1 MNTRSLRPGFTL
13 ALVTFG
19 VFLGAL
25 DLTVVSTILRQVIFD
40 LEIPFPSGLNQA
52 AWIVTGYLLAY
63 TITMPV
69 LGRLSDLYGRR
80 RVYIASL
87 ALFVLG
93 SLIVAVSNSLATMIA
108 GRVVQALGAGALVP
122 VAMAIVGDVFPPQHR
137 AVALGIIGAVDT
149 AGWVAG
155 PLYGAWMVTQFEW
168 RWVFWINLPLG
179 IIAGVL
185 AFIALRDLDRAT
197 PGAKMDY
204 GGALLVSIALAA
216 LSIALTGESRS
227 ESAFATASASSGG
240 GLSPY
245 APALFAIC
253 AIAFLGF
260 VWHER
265 RVASPLIDLAMFRD
279 TTFRAA
285 CAVNLL
291 VGGVL
296 IAAVVDVPLF
306 VNTVQLLARRMT
318 PAQAD
323 WHSGAMLAMLTTA
336 MMLAA
341 FLGGALTARWNFRAP
356 TVLGLLVA
364 TLGLGL
370 LSRWHASLDDATQA
384 RDLIVGGIGLG
395 IVISPIA
402 TAVINTVAE
411 QHRGAASAIVL
422 ILRLIG
428 MTLALSALTTW
439 GVHRFDELS
448 RAAPLG
454 AITVELIVSISTT
467 VMNEIFLI
475 AALVCASAL
484 IPAFWLANQKSET
497 NNRTFQVGG

>member
-1 MNTRSLRPGFTL
+1 MNTRSLHPPLTL
-13 ALVTFG
+13 TLVTFG

-25 DLTVVSTILRQVIFD
+25 DLTVVSTILRQIIYDF
-40 LEIPFPSGLNQA
+40 EIPFPNGLNQA

-63 TITMPV
+63 TVTMPV

-80 RVYIASL
+80 RVYVASL
-87 ALFVLG
+87 ALFVGG
-93 SLIVAVSNSLATMIA
+93 SIIVAVSNSLATMIA

-122 VAMAIVGDVFPPQHR
+122 VAMAIVGDVFPPQQR

-168 RWVFWINLPLG
+168 RWVFWINVPLG
-179 IIAGVL
+179 ILAGAL
-185 AFIALRDLDRAT
+185 AFIALRDLDRT
-197 PGAKMDY
+197 TSRAKMDY
-204 GGALLVSIALAA
+204 VGAGLVSIALAS
-216 LSIALTGESRS
+216 LSLALTGESRS
-227 ESAFATASASSGG
+227 TSAFATASASSGG

-245 APALFAIC
+245 APALFALCI
-253 AIAFLGF
+253 IALLGF
-260 VWHER
+260 VWYER
-265 RVASPLIDLAMFRD
+265 RIPSPLIDLTMFRD

-323 WHSGAMLAMLTTA
+323 WHSGVMLAMLTTA

-341 FLGGALTARWNFRAP
+341 FLGGALTARWSFRAP
-356 TVLGLLVA
+356 TLLGLLIA

-370 LSRWHASLDDATQA
+370 LSRWHALLDDPTQA
-384 RDLIVGGIGLG
+384 RDLIVSGIGLG

-411 QHRGAASAIVL
+411 HHRGTASAIVL

-428 MTLALSALTTW
+428 MTIALSALTTW

-448 RAAPLG
+448 RATPLG
-454 AITVELIVSISTT
+454 AVTTDFVVTISTM

-475 AALVCASAL
+475 AAIVCACA
-484 IPAFWLANQKSET
+484 IVPAFWLVNRKSKI
-497 NNRTFQVGG
+497 

>member
-1 MNTRSLRPGFTL
+1 MNTRSLHPTFTL
-13 ALVTFG
+13 ALVAFA

-40 LEIPFPSGLNQA
+40 FEIPFPSGLNQA

-63 TITMPV
+63 TLTMPV
-69 LGRLSDLYGRR
+69 MGRLSDLYGRR
-80 RVYIASL
+80 RVYTASL
-87 ALFVLG
+87 ALFVVG
-93 SLIVAVSNSLATMIA
+93 SVIVALSNSLETMIA

-122 VAMAIVGDVFPPQHR
+122 VAMAIVGDVLPPEKR

-179 IIAGVL
+179 IVAGVL
-185 AFIALRDLDRAT
+185 AFIALRDLDHAT
-197 PGAKMDY
+197 THARMDY
-204 GGALLVSIALAA
+204 AGATLLCIALAS
-216 LSIALTGESRS
+216 LSLALTGESNS
-227 ESAFATASASSGG
+227 ESAFAAASASSSG

-245 APALFAIC
+245 APAFFALGLV
-253 AIAFLGF
+253 AILGF
-260 VWHER
+260 VWRER
-265 RVASPLIDLAMFRD
+265 RAASPLIDLAMFND
-279 TTFRAA
+279 ATFRAA

-306 VNTVQLLARRMT
+306 VNTVMLLARRMT

-323 WHSGAMLAMLTTA
+323 WHSGVILAMLTTS

-341 FLGGALTARWNFRAP
+341 FVGGALTARWSFRVP
-356 TVLGLLVA
+356 VLLGLVVT

-370 LSRWHASLDDATQA
+370 LSRWNASLDNVTQA
-384 RDLIVGGIGLG
+384 RDLVVCGVGLG

-411 QHRGAASAIVL
+411 HHRGTASAIVL
-422 ILRLIG
+422 ILRLVG
-428 MTLALSALTTW
+428 MTIAISVLTTW

-454 AITVELIVSISTT
+454 ALTAEFVVNISAT

-475 AALVCASAL
+475 AATISAIALVPAL
-484 IPAFWLANQKSET
+484 WLKSVRIQT
-497 NNRTFQVGG
+497 